1 MSNKLRA
8 IEILLV
14 DLIGL
19 IFGLNAIKICC
30 KIYSSVSQN
39 HLYIIFISIVICV
52 ILVEGIILG
61 NKNRSYVKKK
71 ALLNKVGFY
80 GVLRKKKHH

>member
-30 KIYSSVSQN
+30 KIFYSSVSQN

-61 NKNRSYVKKK
+61 NKNRSYVKK
-71 ALLNKVGFY
+71 
-80 GVLRKKKHH
+80 RK

>member
-39 HLYIIFISIVICV
+39 HLYIILYHSNLCN
-52 ILVEGIILG
+52 LVEGIILG
-61 NKNRSYVKKK
+61 NKNRSYVKK
-71 ALLNKVGFY
+71 
-80 GVLRKKKHH
+80 RK

>member
-1 MSNKLRA
+1 MANKLRA

-61 NKNRSYVKKK
+61 NKNRRYVKK
-71 ALLNKVGFY
+71 
-80 GVLRKKKHH
+80 RKWAAKSCLFF